1 MGKRRRRSR
10 LRIVNGSP
18 PPDAN
23 DVIDDAR
30 IVAEDAAAVA
40 QSAAALLNE
49 AAAGNV
55 DDDST
60 SAAIHDAAAAV
71 QEAAVVVQ
79 EAANLVADAAR
90 TWPDVDR
97 RVRPRVGSDDP
108 RAWPDVE
115 RRTRPR
121 VPAEDTRTWP
131 QVDRRRG
138 LRLPAFTRHEA
149 HVGWKHLAFYAPIL
163 LLVFAVG
170 AFALWSFFEKQSLVI
185 QPSPL
190 PKVTLLTGDPS
201 EPATASW
208 VKLLS
213 AAEMQPTLVPLEK
226 AESLRGVVVLCNLWH
241 IPPGLA
247 SALAA
252 HVNRGGGVV
261 ILGAP
266 PAEPIGP
273 LHLTATGG
281 DSDDTI
287 KLSEAVS
294 PVLARLNPGYEVP
307 VRRSH
312 VAFLSETPRMTV
324 DARWG
329 GNARAVVMH
338 MEERGARVLWFG
350 FDPAALPPEPDRQLT
365 LMLRTSFRWVA
376 GQPVSE
382 GAAGSPAEAKTFTPE
397 ARREARAA
405 RFAWSV
411 DPVSK
416 NAFRVLLTNRGAKPI
431 DNPTVKVWLPPG
443 TDEVSLGGDWLM
455 RRNVTL
461 ACDPE
466 EGACLVSLPTLER
479 NAERQM
485 KLKVS
490 RR

>member
-10 LRIVNGSP
+10 LWIVNGSP
-18 PPDAN
+18 PAAN
-23 DVIDDAR
+23 DVIADAR

-40 QSAAALLNE
+40 QSAAALLSE
-49 AAAGNV
+49 AAADDV
-55 DDDST
+55 DDDSS
-60 SAAIHDAAAAV
+60 SAALHDAAAAV
-71 QEAAVVVQ
+71 QEAAAVVQ

-108 RAWPDVE
+108 RAWPDVD
-115 RRTRPR
+115 RRSRPR
-121 VPAEDTRTWP
+121 VPAEDSRQWP
-131 QVDRRRG
+131 QVDRRRK
-138 LRLPAFTRHEA
+138 LRLPSFTRHEA
-149 HVGWKHLAFYAPIL
+149 HVDWKHLAFYAPIM

-170 AFALWSFFEKQSLVI
+170 AFAIWSFLEKQSLAVI

-190 PKVTLLTGDPS
+190 PKVTLLTGDPNQ
-201 EPATASW
+201 PATASW

-226 AESLRGVVVLCNLWH
+226 AESLQGVVVLCNLWH
-241 IPPGLA
+241 IPPALA

-252 HVNRGGGVV
+252 HVNRGGGLV

-266 PAEPIGP
+266 PAEPIGA

-281 DSDDTI
+281 DSDDAI

-294 PVLARLNPGYEVP
+294 PVLARLNPGYELP
-307 VRRSH
+307 VRPSH

-324 DARWG
+324 DARWR

-338 MEERGARVLWFG
+338 MEERGARVLWLG
-350 FDPAALPPEPDRQLT
+350 FDPAALPPEPDRQLM

-397 ARREARAA
+397 ARREARGA
-405 RFAWSV
+405 RFAWTV

-416 NAFRVLLTNRGAKPI
+416 NAFGVRLTNRGAKPI

-443 TDEVSLGGDWLM
+443 VDEVSLGGDWLM
-455 RRNVTL
+455 RRNATL

-466 EGACLVSLPTLER
+466 EGACLVSLPALARNEER
-479 NAERQM
+479 AM